1 MSTGIRQ
8 RNGTLAIGV
17 TIAVGVAAILG
28 ITLTQAAAFPGE
40 TAQEMINRYGQP
52 SLPTSLQSPSAAAL
66 QSGKSNAVL
75 VVWFQAKDYQPL
87 SLPIKMEGRVVTSFR
102 FDGAAVLRKIAR
114 GEQGAAWTD
123 VRSDFEN
130 LFTSLSLSQFEE
142 FLRLLK
148 KDWMIVKKTPHSDPP
163 YDLYEAVSRDGKL
176 TAEFSFRTPGVPSPS
191 ANDPYY
197 GGKFPDGNF
206 WVRVQRTGSS

>member
-1 MSTGIRQ
+1 MRTGMRQ

-17 TIAVGVAAILG
+17 TIAVVAAIWG

-40 TAQEMINRYGQP
+40 TAQEMINRHGQP
-52 SLPTSLQSPSAAAL
+52 SLPTSLQSPSVAAL
-66 QSGKSNAVL
+66 QSGKPNAVL

-123 VRSDFEN
+123 MRSDFEN

-148 KDWMIVKKTPHSDPP
+148 KDWTIVKKTPHLDPP
-163 YDLYEAVSRDGKL
+163 YDLYAAVSRDGKL

-191 ANDPYY
+191 ASDPYY